1 MESTIEQRA
10 NMEDR
15 QKGSNWWSVL
25 GFFIPLV
32 GLILFL
38 VWKTT
43 NPKSA
48 KAAGIGALVSVIVN
62 LLIVILTV
70 VATTMV

>member
-1 MESTIEQRA
+1 MESTIEQRVDVE
-10 NMEDR
+10 NV
-15 QKGSNWWSVL
+15 QQGSNWWSVL

-48 KAAGIGALVSVIVN
+48 KAAGVGALVSVVLN
-62 LLIVILTV
+62 LLVFVLLVVTTV
-70 VATTMV
+70 MV

>member
-1 MESTIEQRA
+1 MESTIEQRVDVE
-10 NMEDR
+10 NV
-15 QKGSNWWSVL
+15 QQGSNWWSVM
-25 GFFIPLV
+25 GFFIPLL

-48 KAAGIGALVSVIVN
+48 KAAGIGALVSVTLN
-62 LLIVILTV
+62 LLGYVLFVMSNVMI
-70 VATTMV
+70 

>member
-1 MESTIEQRA
+1 MESTIEQRVDVE
-10 NMEDR
+10 NV
-15 QKGSNWWSVL
+15 QQGSNWWSVL

-48 KAAGIGALVSVIVN
+48 KAAGIGALVSVVLN
-62 LLIVILTV
+62 LLVFVLLVVTTV
-70 VATTMV
+70 MV

>member
-1 MESTIEQRA
+1 MESTIEQRVDVENA
-10 NMEDR
+10 
-15 QKGSNWWSVL
+15 QQGSNWWSVL

-48 KAAGIGALVSVIVN
+48 KAAGIGALVSVVLN
-62 LLIVILTV
+62 LLVFVLLVVTTV
-70 VATTMV
+70 MV

>member
-1 MESTIEQRA
+1 MESTFEQR
-10 NMEDR
+10 MDVEETK
-15 QKGSNWWSVL
+15 KGSNWWSVL

-38 VWKTT
+38 TWKTT

-48 KAAGIGALVSVIVN
+48 KAAGIGALVSVAVN
-62 LLIVILTV
+62 LLIFVLTV
-70 VATTMV
+70 VTTVMV

>member
-10 NMEDR
+10 NMEET

-48 KAAGIGALVSVIVN
+48 KAAGIGALVSVVVN

>member
-1 MESTIEQRA
+1 MESTIEQI
-10 NMEDR
+10 MEVENV
-15 QKGSNWWSVL
+15 QQGSNWWSVL
-25 GFFIPLV
+25 GFFIPLL

-48 KAAGIGALVSVIVN
+48 KAAGIGALVSVILN
-62 LLIVILTV
+62 ILGFV
-70 VATTMV
+70 LFVMSNVMV

>member
-1 MESTIEQRA
+1 MESTIEQRVDVE
-10 NMEDR
+10 NV
-15 QKGSNWWSVL
+15 QQGSNWWSVL
-25 GFFIPLV
+25 GFFIPLL

-48 KAAGIGALVSVIVN
+48 KAAGTGALVSVTLN
-62 LLIVILTV
+62 LLGYVLFV
-70 VATTMV
+70 MSNVMV